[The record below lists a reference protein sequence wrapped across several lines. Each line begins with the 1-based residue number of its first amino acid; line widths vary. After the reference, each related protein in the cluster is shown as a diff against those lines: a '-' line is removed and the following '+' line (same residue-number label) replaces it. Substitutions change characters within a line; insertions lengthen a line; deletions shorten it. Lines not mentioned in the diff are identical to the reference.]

1 MKRLLALE
9 DGRASHDTLAG
20 PSKPTELGT
29 MVTVCNPRTWEA
41 EAGKS

>member
-9 DGRASHDTLAG
+9 DGRASHGPLAG
-20 PSKPTELGT
+20 PSKPTELGM
-29 MVTVCNPRTWEA
+29 MVPVCNPRMWEA